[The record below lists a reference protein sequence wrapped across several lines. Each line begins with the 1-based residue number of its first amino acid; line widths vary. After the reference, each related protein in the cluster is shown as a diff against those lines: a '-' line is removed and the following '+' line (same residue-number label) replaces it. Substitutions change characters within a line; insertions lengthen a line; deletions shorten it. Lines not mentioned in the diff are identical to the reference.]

1 MRVARGRKSAPKE
14 AGRRV
19 FILVAKL
26 GMAGTFVAHKGTVVG
41 AEMCDRAVGLVA
53 EIGRVVTGGAAGVE
67 RVGKNCR

>member
-1 MRVARGRKSAPKE
+1 
-14 AGRRV
+14 
-19 FILVAKL
+19 
-26 GMAGTFVAHKGTVVG
+26 MAGTFVAHKGTVVG